1 MNPKEKVLTIDRG
14 STPHK
19 IVVTHITI
27 RQSISFLL
35 LKLILIEIIAVVGV
49 IFLYVM
55 VVSTS
60 AVDNFLTLSVPSSV
74 VISIFLLITIIKM
87 FVVVFVIIQWLNEY
101 YEITPKEVIH
111 KSGLIYRKE
120 ERHTLDH
127 LGSLEVQQGIFGR
140 LFNYGTIRLFNWAL
154 EKNVEL
160 YLIHNPMKYHTI
172 LSTLLPQADTSKN
185 IVRERVIEST
195 E

>member
-1 MNPKEKVLTIDRG
+1 MNPKEKVLNVDRG
-14 STPHK
+14 SKPHK

-35 LKLILIEIIAVVGV
+35 LKLVLIEVIAVVGV
-49 IFLYVM
+49 IFLYLM

-60 AVDNFLTLSVPSSV
+60 AVDNFLTLSVPSPV
-74 VISIFLLITIIKM
+74 VISIFLFITVIKM
-87 FVVVFVIIQWLNEY
+87 FIVIFVIIQWLNEY

-111 KSGLIYRKE
+111 KSGLIYKRE

-140 LFNYGTIRLFNWAL
+140 IFNYGTIRLFNWAL
-154 EKNVEL
+154 ERNVDL
-160 YLIHNPMKYHTI
+160 YLIHNPMKYHKI
-172 LSTLLPQADTSKN
+172 LSTLLPEADTSKN
-185 IVRERVIEST
+185 IVREKIIEPT